1 MKVIHL
7 ILNAIKKV
15 EYVLLVAILAAIV
28 LSTFLQVI
36 GRHTPLPFSSKFE
49 ELATF
54 SFVWVTMIGA
64 GTCVRE
70 GGHMSMDFMVS
81 FVPENKRV
89 FFKLLNDVVA
99 LLIGVAIIY
108 CAAMLIPKLRRT
120 GMTSAAMDLP
130 LWIQNLSI
138 PVGGALISLWGSV
151 NIIEDI
157 KRIAKKEPLSNK
169 SGAVKEE

>member
-1 MKVIHL
+1 MKVIHS
-7 ILNAIKKV
+7 ILDVIKKV
-15 EYVLLVAILAAIV
+15 EYVLLVTILAAIV
-28 LSTFLQVI
+28 LATFLQVV
-36 GRHTPLPFSSKFE
+36 GRYTPLPFSSKFE

-64 GTCVRE
+64 GACVRE
-70 GGHMSMDFMVS
+70 GGHMTMDFMVS

-99 LLIGVAIIY
+99 LLIGAVIVY

-138 PVGGALISLWGSV
+138 PVGGALISLWGCV
-151 NIIEDI
+151 NIVEDI
-157 KRIAKKEPLSNK
+157 RHIVKKEPPTSK
-169 SGAVKEE
+169 SGAGKEE